1 MRNTAFVFVG
11 LFFLI
16 IQANVYRLIQIVTAI
31 GEAIS
36 TRLAAWGFESAVP
49 VVKGMTWL
57 ITTPNLV
64 LPLIVFTGVHE
75 YSAARGALLA
85 LVLGYALDVFA
96 SAPVGVFTFTSVA
109 IFLLA
114 RSAGVRLAAQTV
126 LTQVA
131 LAFVF
136 ALAQSVI
143 VLVLVA
149 IFSTRPSVARA
160 LLMVVAPNAFSTAL
174 AAPFVFRVA
183 QRIHQSTVTVPRP
196 GEGPPR

>member
-1 MRNTAFVFVG
+1 VRNTAFVVVG
-11 LFFLI
+11 LLFLI
-16 IQANVYRLIQIVTAI
+16 VQANVYRLIQVVAAI
-31 GEAIS
+31 GDS
-36 TRLAAWGFESAVP
+36 VSGRLAAWGFESAVP

-57 ITTPNLV
+57 ISTPNLL

-85 LVLGYALDVFA
+85 LVLGYGLDVFA
-96 SAPVGVFTFTSVA
+96 SAPVGLFTFTSVA

-114 RSAGVRLAAQTV
+114 RSAGVRLAAQTM

-143 VLVLVA
+143 VLVLLA
-149 IFSTRPSVARA
+149 IFSRTPSAARA
-160 LLMVVAPNAFSTAL
+160 LLAVVPPNAFSTAL
-174 AAPFVFRVA
+174 AAPFVFRIA